1 MILLCSALP
10 PPPPALHYTT
20 LLHTSPLLLCLLQV
34 RDLLDNH
41 RIKTNLT
48 VREDKV
54 KGIYIAGVTEE
65 YVTSQEELLDI
76 MSAGALNRATA
87 ATGMNEGSSRS
98 HSVFSITG

>member
-1 MILLCSALP
+1 M
-10 PPPPALHYTT
+10 
-20 LLHTSPLLLCLLQV
+20 

-65 YVTSQEELLDI
+65 YVTSEEELLNI
-76 MSAGALNRATA
+76 MAAGALNRAVA

-98 HSVFSITG
+98 HSVFSITGKINHFILLRWVV